1 MVHGSVPCMPH
12 PLRNSGESQVKKEA
26 TKLKTSWEMKRYVNL
41 VQVDNFCEL
50 QPRTALLIGSR
61 VLFMR
66 RGGGLSMER
75 VIFSIFKGT
84 IFPHILPLC
93 AVFAING
100 ADRKMRCHDMLTQSK
115 CSVVDLPIKGVLH
128 IIINQPRHRS
138 SSTRVVPFSDY
149 A

>member
-1 MVHGSVPCMPH
+1 MPH
-12 PLRNSGESQVKKEA
+12 PLRNSVECQVKKPP
-26 TKLKTSWEMKRYVNL
+26 TKRKTSWKMKTYVNL
-41 VQVDNFCEL
+41 VHVDNFLEV
-50 QPRTALLIGSR
+50 QPRTAPLITAPKER
-61 VLFMR
+61 TRFTR

-93 AVFAING
+93 AVFAIKG